1 MNLKKYSGFLM
12 LIVLAGLSSCLKE
25 SPALDPKETN
35 NVVEIYSLVPTP
47 TTSPADAVYPLYTQ
61 SFDIVP
67 SAEFKVQ
74 VSYSGAEV
82 APEDITVT
90 LGVDAQALNDYNDE
104 QGTSMVFMPAA
115 FYSVDSWTV
124 KIPKGQR
131 LGTMTVTFKPSSF
144 DPTKSYGFPVKILSS
159 SLGKISSNYGT
170 VIYAIGA
177 KNKYDGIYQLRG
189 FHNRP
194 GLDAPY
200 NEEVYMITSG
210 PNSIYMYW
218 PPAGVASHPLNG
230 GVTYYG
236 SFTTNFYF
244 DVATNALT
252 NWDLKPFATTVTP
265 SMGPATTSRYD
276 PATKKIYAQFYYN
289 ANPAA
294 RGFSDTLTYLRA
306 R

>member
-1 MNLKKYSGFLM
+1 MKLNKYSGLLLF
-12 LIVLAGLSSCLKE
+12 VLLTGASSCLKE
-25 SPALDPKETN
+25 DPALDPKETN

-47 TTSPADAVYPLYTQ
+47 TASPADAVYPLYTQ

-67 SAEFKVQ
+67 TAEFKVQ

-90 LGVDAQALNDYNDE
+90 LGLDPQALTDYNDE
-104 QGTSMVFMPAA
+104 QGTTYQFVSPNL
-115 FYSVDSWTV
+115 YTVDSWVVT
-124 KIPKGQR
+124 IPKGQR
-131 LGTMTVTFKPSSF
+131 LGTATVTFKPSIF
-144 DPTKSYGFPVKILSS
+144 DPSKTYGFPVKILST
-159 SLGKISSNYGT
+159 SLGQISSNFGT

-177 KNKYDGIYQLRG
+177 KNKYDGVYQLRG

-210 PNSIYMYW
+210 ANSIYMFW
-218 PPAGVASHPLNG
+218 PALGAPAHPLNG

-244 DVATNALT
+244 DVATNKLT
-252 NWDLKPFATTVTP
+252 NWDLKPYATTVTP
-265 SMGPATTSRYD
+265 SMGPATDSRYD
-276 PATKKIYAQFYYN
+276 PATKKIYAQYYYN
-289 ANPAA
+289 ANPTQ
-294 RGFSDTLTYLRA
+294 RGFTDTLTYLRS